1 MDKHESR
8 PCVYVAY
15 GLMGSTMIFTK
26 KKKKPTRTS
35 FKYWVS
41 LHKQMES
48 QLVMV

>member
-26 KKKKPTRTS
+26 KKK
-35 FKYWVS
+35 S
-41 LHKQMES
+41 LQEQVLSIGFHCISKWNLS
-48 QLVMV
+48 